1 MFRRTLH
8 GFVALV
14 TVLAMSSFVGSP
26 AATAVALPS
35 GFQEQIVFSGLSS
48 PVDLEF
54 AADGRIFVAEK
65 GGRIKVFDN
74 PADPVPDVFADLT
87 ANVHNLNDR
96 GLLGLPLAVRAV
108 DSQETAGEDGAA
120 STRSTAERSAC
131 FTAVTAR
138 YVRLRALSEVNGRP
152 WTSVSELTVGGI

>member
-1 MFRRTLH
+1 MSLSRLLLPVFLLVAVPTL
-8 GFVALV
+8 VPP
-14 TVLAMSSFVGSP
+14 SP
-26 AATAVALPS
+26 AHAGTAPA
-35 GFQEQIVFSGLSS
+35 GFQEQVVFSNLNQ
-48 PVDLEF
+48 PTNVEF

-138 YVRLRALSEVNGRP
+138 YVRLRALSEMNGRP